1 VLPFAEAVYEPT
13 AFTLE
18 KWVYPSRFL
27 FQNTTLFSHMPSQHR
42 LTFIGH
48 LKTPLMVSMMT
59 LLTLSTASLHA
70 QESLIISLDSIEDRI
85 QKQNPDLAAA
95 RKRIA
100 EAKGRLDQSGRLSN
114 PVFGVE
120 ASQDPSF
127 EERALRVS
135 IAQKFPVTNRLALAK
150 AVSQTS
156 MKAAEAEVLDVERRL
171 SATAKQLVIHILAN
185 QKQRQLLKKQQ
196 ALAHQFATHL
206 SESADKGEGSV
217 LDAGQ
222 AKLEAAQFTNQL
234 RQLSARSA
242 SLHGLLKPLLGMS
255 ITELLSVTGN
265 LSGFHLP
272 SSSPHTNQRPDLKA
286 AKLHAAAATQSAALE
301 RAKSRDDIE
310 VTFTAGVERTED
322 VPVGY
327 DSEKHFG
334 IGFRIPL
341 PLWNNNKGAI
351 DEADARSER
360 KHLEASALDHK
371 IQHQASTAYTEMSEW
386 AKIGREISLNLLPMA
401 RKQAELAVNAYHEG
415 QGDLQATLR
424 AREQVLDLSSA
435 ELEALRDFHLAK
447 ARYRASLNQ

>member
-1 VLPFAEAVYEPT
+1 
-13 AFTLE
+13 
-18 KWVYPSRFL
+18 
-27 FQNTTLFSHMPSQHR
+27 MPSHHR
-42 LTFIGH
+42 LSFIGH

-59 LLTLSTASLHA
+59 LLTLSATSLHA

-156 MKAAEAEVLDVERRL
+156 MQAAEAEVLDVERRL

-242 SLHGLLKPLLGMS
+242 SLHGQLKPLLGMG

-286 AKLHAAAATQSAALE
+286 AKLHADRCHSV
-301 RAKSRDDIE
+301 SR
-310 VTFTAGVERTED
+310 T
-322 VPVGY
+322 
-327 DSEKHFG
+327 
-334 IGFRIPL
+334 
-341 PLWNNNKGAI
+341 GARQI
-351 DEADARSER
+351 
-360 KHLEASALDHK
+360 
-371 IQHQASTAYTEMSEW
+371 T
-386 AKIGREISLNLLPMA
+386 
-401 RKQAELAVNAYHEG
+401 
-415 QGDLQATLR
+415 
-424 AREQVLDLSSA
+424 
-435 ELEALRDFHLAK
+435 
-447 ARYRASLNQ
+447 

>member
-1 VLPFAEAVYEPT
+1 MLPFAEAVYEPT

-156 MKAAEAEVLDVERRL
+156 MQAAR
-171 SATAKQLVIHILAN
+171 
-185 QKQRQLLKKQQ
+185 QRCLMSSG
-196 ALAHQFATHL
+196 ALAQ
-206 SESADKGEGSV
+206 
-217 LDAGQ
+217 
-222 AKLEAAQFTNQL
+222 
-234 RQLSARSA
+234 R
-242 SLHGLLKPLLGMS
+242 
-255 ITELLSVTGN
+255 
-265 LSGFHLP
+265 P
-272 SSSPHTNQRPDLKA
+272 SS
-286 AKLHAAAATQSAALE
+286 
-301 RAKSRDDIE
+301 
-310 VTFTAGVERTED
+310 
-322 VPVGY
+322 
-327 DSEKHFG
+327 
-334 IGFRIPL
+334 
-341 PLWNNNKGAI
+341 
-351 DEADARSER
+351 
-360 KHLEASALDHK
+360 
-371 IQHQASTAYTEMSEW
+371 
-386 AKIGREISLNLLPMA
+386 
-401 RKQAELAVNAYHEG
+401 
-415 QGDLQATLR
+415 
-424 AREQVLDLSSA
+424 
-435 ELEALRDFHLAK
+435 
-447 ARYRASLNQ
+447 